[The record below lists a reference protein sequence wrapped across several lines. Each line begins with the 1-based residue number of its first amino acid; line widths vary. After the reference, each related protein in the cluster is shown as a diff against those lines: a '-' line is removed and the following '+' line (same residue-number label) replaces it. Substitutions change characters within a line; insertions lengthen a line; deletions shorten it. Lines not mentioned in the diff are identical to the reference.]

1 MAEYGRVYN
10 DNDEKLHRFQIFKNN
25 VNHIETFNS
34 RSGNSYTLG
43 VNKFA
48 DMTNSEFIAQYTR
61 LSLPQNTKA
70 GPIMSFEDVNM
81 SAVPQSIDWREYV
94 WLCGQLPTHSS
105 KGTMVWHPKL
115 CNPYQEYKAT
125 CNANYVPSSAYITGY
140 GSLERNN
147 ETSVTYAVSNQPVAV
162 SIHVSE
168 DFRFY
173 SGGVFRR
180 PCSGSLNHA
189 VVIIGYDQ
197 DSSSGIKY
205 WTVKNSWGSW
215 PDGLNSGCLVG
226 LGWACLVQTA
236 WKSGKR
242 FLGSPSLHYPQPGGY
257 WVRVLPP
264 LRDPEASTRLSSSAF
279 PILCRISS
287 FNLDLLLHLV
297 FQDALT
303 TMVPPQVVLP
313 PAAKALPADSTCHVS
328 FSFITELLPFLFSYF
343 TSKVAI
349 FATFLCY
356 YSTIYSSGLLQTRCP
371 KPHSPLDYAAAL
383 SPSSPWILPCLT
395 LLQCYFTFLLSLRF
409 SLAVMVAP

>member
-48 DMTNSEFIAQYTR
+48 DMTNSEFTAQYT
-61 LSLPQNTKA
+61 
-70 GPIMSFEDVNM
+70 
-81 SAVPQSIDWREYV
+81 
-94 WLCGQLPTHSS
+94 
-105 KGTMVWHPKL
+105 GTMVWHPKL

-215 PDGLNSGCLVG
+215 
-226 LGWACLVQTA
+226 
-236 WKSGKR
+236 
-242 FLGSPSLHYPQPGGY
+242 
-257 WVRVLPP
+257 WV
-264 LRDPEASTRLSSSAF
+264 
-279 PILCRISS
+279 
-287 FNLDLLLHLV
+287 
-297 FQDALT
+297 
-303 TMVPPQVVLP
+303 
-313 PAAKALPADSTCHVS
+313 
-328 FSFITELLPFLFSYF
+328 
-343 TSKVAI
+343 
-349 FATFLCY
+349 
-356 YSTIYSSGLLQTRCP
+356 
-371 KPHSPLDYAAAL
+371 
-383 SPSSPWILPCLT
+383 
-395 LLQCYFTFLLSLRF
+395 
-409 SLAVMVAP
+409 